1 MIKDIS
7 NRIKEAF
14 IGSVLL
20 RGLYGLDENKSFDE
34 QFSPVSLEALTI
46 EAHAT
51 AGTAIEKM
59 HQWHLREITQLIEQE
74 RYGYAGWYAKMMLA
88 FQFGFDINELE
99 EQTYYNDTNSEP
111 AIDARIIKFAYAFDN
126 PNTAGVVIKIAKADP
141 DGKPT
146 PLDSFELT
154 AAASYINRIK
164 PAGIPVKIVN
174 DPPDV
179 LDVSVK
185 IIYDPLVFNSEND
198 VDSAIETAIN
208 SYLNGIEFNG
218 SFVSMKM
225 IDQLQITNGIVIAL
239 VNEIRATHAGYAAE
253 DITALVSH
261 IPASGAMVLGN
272 LEIIK
277 QVYNPSM
284 NYEI

>member
-1 MIKDIS
+1 MASIQDIA

-14 IGSVLL
+14 INSPLL
-20 RGLYGLDENKSFDE
+20 SGLYGLEANKTFDE
-34 QFSPVSLEALTI
+34 QFSPVSVEALTI

-51 AGTAIEKM
+51 AGAAIETM
-59 HQWHLREITQLIEQE
+59 HEWHLQETTKIVEQE

-99 EQTYYNDTNSEP
+99 EQTYYNDTTSEN

-126 PNTAGVVIKIAKADP
+126 ENTLGVTIKIAKD
-141 DGKPT
+141 DGTGQPT

-154 AAASYINRIK
+154 AATSYINRIK

-174 DPPDV
+174 DTPDV
-179 LDVSVK
+179 LDISVK
-185 IIYDPLVFNSEND
+185 IVYDPLVFNSESE
-198 VDSAIETAIN
+198 VDNEVEKAIN
-208 SYLNGIEFNG
+208 AYLHGIEFNG

-225 IDQLQITNGIVIAL
+225 IDQLQITRGIRIAL
-239 VNEIRATHAGYAAE
+239 VNKIQVIHAGYPAE
-253 DITALVSH
+253 NITELTSY
-261 IPASGAMVLGN
+261 IPASGAMVLGD

-277 QVYNPSM
+277 
-284 NYEI
+284 EAI